1 MLKPAL
7 VSLAVAASVT
17 GCATVPTGPSF
28 TGLPGTGKPF
38 EQFQIDD
45 AACRQWATRSIGGS
59 PADAASESTVTG
71 AAIGTVAGAAAGALL
86 GAAAGNPA
94 IGAAAGAGAGLFTGT
109 AAGASA
115 GYGYASEAQRRYDA
129 AYKQCMYA
137 KGNRVP
143 VAMRAARPAR
153 YPPPPPPPPPARS
166 QPVSE
171 PQSPQGSQPPS
182 GPPQGAPPQSS
193 QPPPGYQPP
202 PPGAQPPPAGIQPA
216 PDPSSIIR

>member
-1 MLKPAL
+1 MLRPAL
-7 VSLAVAASVT
+7 LSLAVAASVT
-17 GCATVPTGPSF
+17 GCATVPTGPSV
-28 TGLPGTGKPF
+28 TVLPGAGKPF

-45 AACRQWATRSIGGS
+45 AACRQWATRSVGGS
-59 PADAASESTVTG
+59 PADAATESTVTG

-94 IGAAAGAGAGLFTGT
+94 VGAAAGAGAGLLTGT

-115 GYGYASEAQRRYDA
+115 SYGYSWEAQRRYDV
-129 AYKQCMYA
+129 AYQQCMYA

-143 VAMRAARPAR
+143 VVMRAARSSYR
-153 YPPPPPPPPPARS
+153 YPPPPPPPPARS
-166 QPVSE
+166 QPVSGS
-171 PQSPQGSQPPS
+171 QSPQISQPPS
-182 GPPQGAPPQSS
+182 GTQPPPGA

-202 PPGAQPPPAGIQPA
+202 PPGAQPPPAGIQPP

>member
-94 IGAAAGAGAGLFTGT
+94 VGAAAGAGAGLLTGT

-115 GYGYASEAQRRYDA
+115 GYGYAGEAQRRYDA

-143 VAMRAARPAR
+143 VAMRAARPNR
-153 YPPPPPPPPPARS
+153 YPPPPPPPPARS

-171 PQSPQGSQPPS
+171 PQSPQVSQPPS
-182 GPPQGAPPQSS
+182 GTQPPP

-202 PPGAQPPPAGIQPA
+202 PPGAQPPPAGIQPP